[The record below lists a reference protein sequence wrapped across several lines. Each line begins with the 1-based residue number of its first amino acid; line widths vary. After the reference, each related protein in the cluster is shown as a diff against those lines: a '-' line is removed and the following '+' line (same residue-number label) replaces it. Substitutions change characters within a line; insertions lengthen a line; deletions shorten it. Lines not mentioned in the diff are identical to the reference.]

1 MIFTY
6 ESNYLYKIIIILSI
20 VTAECSLA
28 IRSRKFSKENY
39 KKKTKNYDQNQKI
52 SPASK
57 TSEVNSYTLL
67 FLVLAIKKEITSQT
81 E

>member
-39 KKKTKNYDQNQKI
+39 KKK
-52 SPASK
+52 K
-57 TSEVNSYTLL
+57 TMTRIKRFRLL
-67 FLVLAIKKEITSQT
+67 VKLVK
-81 E
+81 